1 MKWIQNWL
9 RGGSIRRSRNRSI
22 AALLCLSTIISVCA
36 PLLTGCNQSTGDGS
50 SAAVSGNYLFS
61 IDGDKFDFGEAR
73 IVFMTYQCMNETVY
87 QNILGD
93 SFWEREI
100 AADLSFGEYIREY
113 CVLPELVCV
122 KALCMM
128 AEEAQLTVSKEAQE
142 YIEAA
147 ANQYYYNLSAAELE
161 YLAVDY
167 DTCYR
172 AFEHYYLA
180 HLAMNYYSSEV
191 DTEISDDA
199 ARVALVRQIYVKDI
213 TNAQSAYSLLTEEGA
228 DFLSVSAKYDESENA
243 SSAVSVARGTMSEEY
258 EDAVFALKEGEISG
272 IIETDDGFYIVRCE
286 KAYDEDLTREN
297 KEAIL
302 RQRIYEAWYDD
313 YEAFMADKKTV
324 LNQTAYD
331 MISFTQTDGVSN
343 STFFEIYDSYISVHE

>member
-1 MKWIQNWL
+1 MKWIQSWR
-9 RGGSIRRSRNRSI
+9 RGSRRSI
-22 AALLCLSTIISVCA
+22 AMLLFLSMIIFVCT
-36 PLLTGCNQSTGDGS
+36 PVLTGCNQTGDGAS
-50 SAAVSGNYLFS
+50 AVSGNYLFS

-73 IVFMTYQCMNETVY
+73 IIFMTYQCMNESVY

-100 AADLSFGEYIREY
+100 SPDISFGDYIKEY

-147 ANQYYYNLSAAELE
+147 ANQYYYNLSQEERE
-161 YLAVDY
+161 YLSVDY

-172 AFEHYYLA
+172 TFEHYYLA
-180 HLAMNYYSSEV
+180 HLAMNYYSAEV

-199 ARVALVRQIYVKDI
+199 ARVALVRQIYVTDI
-213 TNAQSAYSLLTEEGA
+213 TNALSAYQLLTEENA
-228 DFLSVSAKYDESENA
+228 DFSSVCTQFDETDNSAA
-243 SSAVSVARGTMSEEY
+243 TVAVARGTMTEGYEE
-258 EDAVFALKEGEISG
+258 AVFALKEGEISG
-272 IIETDDGFYIVRCE
+272 IIETDDGYYIVRCE
-286 KAYDEDLTREN
+286 KTYDEDLTREN
-297 KEAIL
+297 KAAIL
-302 RQRIYEAWYDD
+302 RQRIYEAWFDD

-331 MISFTQTDGVSN
+331 MISFAQTEGVSN
-343 STFFEIYDSYISVHE
+343 GTFFEIYDSYISVHE